1 MTTDMSESELKQLGN
16 KIKAARLYCSL
27 TQASVAEK
35 AGTSPN
41 YYAQIERG
49 EVNPSYT
56 LLRSIAKALKVKLSD
71 LIPS

>member
-16 KIKAARLYCSL
+16 KIKATRLERSL
-27 TQASVAEK
+27 TQAAVADK
-35 AGTSPN
+35 ADTSPN

-56 LLRSIAKALKVKLSD
+56 SSEGFNTPYHFSSNSGFV
-71 LIPS
+71 